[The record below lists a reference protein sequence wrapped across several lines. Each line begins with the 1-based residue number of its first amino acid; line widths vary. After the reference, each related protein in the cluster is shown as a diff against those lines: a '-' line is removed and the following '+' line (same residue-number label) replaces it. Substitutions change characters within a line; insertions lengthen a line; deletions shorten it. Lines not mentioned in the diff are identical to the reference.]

1 MSGSDKISKEI
12 ITNQNN
18 RVIIQ
23 LTKPLNAE
31 EICSITLEPIYE
43 NPSIHDFQILD
54 SPCMEYKDHK
64 CIELSC
70 NHRFNGMALLIH
82 FCTNHMTCPMCRQG
96 LENEVLN
103 YGKSFPGEPWI
114 EIMQNIL
121 MNRDSRFRNIALH
134 NAMHIFPTSAFTIQN
149 PDGTQVSISRNSVR
163 DILNQ
168 DGPIFPS
175 ASTLSSMFNELD
187 YDMHQ
192 ENNNESIH
200 NSYTVGSDFQMFA
213 IFHLFRRHPLAE
225 NISDLTQ
232 TEENDIN
239 RIVLTF
245 RCNLQQSTTGSFY
258 TISRN
263 NSRIIA
269 NAIQDMNIQ
278 SISAIIYAHNIMHNS
293 DVQVATMRRI
303 PINSQQQVIEGEVI
317 PPIYSI
323 QINLEPSSNPRQN
336 VQYHSNILSQAE
348 NDMFQAIDFVFRA
361 QTSDLNDIS
370 RINPSTNTA
379 RTYITFTNF

>member
-1 MSGSDKISKEI
+1 MSGLDKISKEI

-23 LTKPLNAE
+23 LTKPLNDE
-31 EICSITLEPIYE
+31 EMCSITLEPIYE
-43 NPSIHDFQILD
+43 NPSIHDFKILD
-54 SPCMEYKDHK
+54 SPCMEYKDYK

-96 LENEVLN
+96 LENDVLN

-121 MNRDSRFRNIALH
+121 MNRDSQFRNIALQ

-149 PDGTQVSISRNSVR
+149 PDGTRLSISRNSVR

-187 YDMHQ
+187 YDIHQ
-192 ENNNESIH
+192 EIDNESIH

-213 IFHLFRRHPLAE
+213 IFHLFRQHPQVE
-225 NISDLTQ
+225 NTSDLTQ
-232 TEENDIN
+232 AEQNNIN
-239 RIVLTF
+239 RIILTF
-245 RCNLQQSTTGSFY
+245 RCNLQQSTNGSFY

-293 DVQVATMRRI
+293 DIQVATMRRI
-303 PINSQQQVIEGEVI
+303 PINSQQRVIEGEVI

-323 QINLEPSSNPRQN
+323 QINLEPSSSHPQN
-336 VQYHSNILSQAE
+336 VRHHSNILSQVE
-348 NDMFQAIDFVFRA
+348 NDMFQAMDFVFMA
-361 QTSDLNDIS
+361 QRSDLNDMSQINTS
-370 RINPSTNTA
+370 RTTP
-379 RTYITFTNF
+379 RTYITFSNF